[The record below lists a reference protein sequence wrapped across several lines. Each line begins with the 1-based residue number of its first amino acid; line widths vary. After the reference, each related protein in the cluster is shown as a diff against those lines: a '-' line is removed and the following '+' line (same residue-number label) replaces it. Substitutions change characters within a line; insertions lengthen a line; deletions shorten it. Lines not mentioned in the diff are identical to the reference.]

1 MTNSEIRNRVISRLK
16 MNLYYTFIDYKISHE
31 LSILLSEVSYDA
43 FFRDELEINDSTK
56 ELLSNLIEYH
66 VNDKKLRKTI
76 LDKFIKLYSSDL
88 YDRVAFYFN
97 GIVNGTKIQT
107 KSTSIYKND
116 YVPIGCNSST
126 FENDPIKGSE
136 VNTSLLNI
144 MPI

>member
-66 VNDKKLRKTI
+66 VNDKKLRKTV
-76 LDKFIKLYSSDL
+76 L
-88 YDRVAFYFN
+88 
-97 GIVNGTKIQT
+97 
-107 KSTSIYKND
+107 
-116 YVPIGCNSST
+116 
-126 FENDPIKGSE
+126 
-136 VNTSLLNI
+136 
-144 MPI
+144 